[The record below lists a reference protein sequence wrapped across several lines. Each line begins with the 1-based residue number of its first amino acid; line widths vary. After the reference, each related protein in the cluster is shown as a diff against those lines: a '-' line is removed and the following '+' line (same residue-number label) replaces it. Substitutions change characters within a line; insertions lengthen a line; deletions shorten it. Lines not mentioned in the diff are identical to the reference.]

1 MRSDSNMTINEI
13 SRICTTAYARSLRAC
28 ALSQGRLLETF
39 LETRDMALL
48 LEEDEVAFTDDDAN
62 ALKAAVDDL
71 KKKVEDVKKLNDQAL
86 GGKMSGSVGNIE
98 ALMGEL
104 PDVSK
109 IASLATAGEGEKLK
123 AALEELNEPINKVGE
138 SIAIMT
144 QALQDVAQ
152 NIAAAAKGLTDE
164 QKKSTVGELAD
175 KAKNKELKSED
186 GKDIDFP
193 DPDSIKKGASKAL
206 VTPSWFQKALK
217 SGMDAAKSD
226 SGGFFDKA
234 VSFMKGLF
242 GGGGSDKLID
252 PETFATEFMELTL
265 EELEA
270 GAKAAGDLSKAMQ
283 ETVASNAEATGAAQ
297 ASAAAEAEEG
307 GDDKKDGEL
316 PDSAKKAE
324 KRPDFSIEDL
334 IKLLAIQ
341 NASAA
346 KALEA
351 LPEEEQEAA
360 VSDDLEQIQGG
371 EVSPEEALGDVAE
384 EAEEAA
390 DAPKW
395 SDISKDFLDDLS
407 DEAKPDGEEL
417 ASNLKDDEE
426 FAKKVGASINMSES
440 FVPSSLPMTILLR
453 EDIAFDDIMSAASSV
468 LDDEDAAKA
477 SATKLAQSIVD
488 AGVEVSD
495 IPAEAEEVEAK
506 EVEAA
511 LDELEPGLSSYIDD
525 NQDIIAKAL
534 ADLLK
539 GNEEI
544 AAKVTALLAADE
556 SERSGEAEEI
566 ADLADDAGVEMD
578 DIDAAIEQGIDAATS
593 DLNDEI
599 KGDLGSTRQ
608 ELSDSLTSAGEAEN
622 EELDAKV
629 DELISSTASG
639 LGAEPDAFKG
649 ALEDDDK
656 FAEFYMGL
664 EDKSIDDVK
673 GAVEELKGEIEAA
686 LEESGVAEEGEGSKP
701 GEMSPE
707 EKEEAEAAAAETG
720 EALQQA
726 LDDDD
731 EAKGEQAEEII
742 DDAAAELDI
751 SGDDLKGVIED
762 PGSNLEQL
770 VKDQELEIEKLQ
782 AKIEELDNE
791 INGMMS
797 REIKDEPG
805 NLSDDEKDEL
815 AQELEDITPD
825 FEDLEGEDKD
835 EALEVIEEPAKE
847 LGVSPEELGDAL
859 KDIDALDDLVTDKE
873 LTFSDVKDQLVAAD
887 DALEGGGEGEEDDPA
902 AVEKLAQ
909 AAADAAADPEDSEEA
924 VEDAINKAI
933 DDWEAQLSDRQQKR
947 INAQGRL
954 DQLKQA
960 VADATPPQVDPPAD
974 PEEVA
979 KAGQDW
985 ASQNKIDDPKSPLGN
1000 PKNFSPK
1007 QMQKLIDL
1015 FPQIVQDV
1023 QGEEGEEGD
1032 EKGEKNTY
1040 KRNDFE
1046 KKLEDALKTASPELA
1061 DADGGIMAA
1070 ALADWIMNND
1080 VTEVVLESKDFSK
1093 ILLEKYDYKAIAD
1106 FMKGEIGDLA
1116 KELGYEGKEDAVLAD
1131 FLRAVAPVLGE
1142 EGIEVDGIPDDSTED
1157 EGGDEGKPQSEDEMK
1172 ETDSEAESASAAAEK
1187 EAESKGLSPSA
1198 GAQEIVA
1205 KWAESGKTLA
1215 KNVSKKQRE
1224 KLKGT
1229 LAPILDTAADKLK
1242 GEVEKAVDDWRGA
1255 QKVLQKPN
1263 VSDKQIDTL
1272 KQSLSDFISTVVR
1285 SESRDPMQAKRSLVT
1300 KIHKFMITEAGYTR
1314 SELQRMDQHDVL
1326 HSFVHSYC
1334 NIQMHS
1340 LGRRGMMT
1348 EVLENRTSLT
1358 PSDTVKEKAS
1368 DRWARLAGL

>member
-1 MRSDSNMTINEI
+1 MRSDSNMTISEI
-13 SRICTTAYARSLRAC
+13 SRIWTTAYARSLRAC
-28 ALSQGRLLETF
+28 AFSQGRLLETF

-48 LEEDEVAFTDDDAN
+48 LEEEEVAFTDDDAN

-71 KKKVEDVKKLNDQAL
+71 KKKVDDVKKLNDSAL

-98 ALMGEL
+98 ALMGDI
-104 PDVSK
+104 PDVSQ

-138 SIAIMT
+138 SIAIIT
-144 QALQDVAQ
+144 QAFQDVAQ

-175 KAKNKELKSED
+175 KAKNKELKTED

-193 DPDSIKKGASKAL
+193 DADSIKKGASKAL
-206 VTPSWFQKALK
+206 VTPGWFQKALK

-226 SGGFFDKA
+226 AGGFFDKA

-252 PETFATEFMELTL
+252 PETFATEFMEQTL

-270 GAKAAGDLSKAMQ
+270 GAKAAADLSSAMQ

-297 ASAAAEAEEG
+297 ASAAAEAEG
-307 GDDKKDGEL
+307 GEEKDGEL

-360 VSDDLEQIQGG
+360 VADDLEQIQGG
-371 EVSPEEALGDVAE
+371 EVSPEDALGDVAD
-384 EAEEAA
+384 EAEAAA

-417 ASNLKDDEE
+417 ANTLKDDEE
-426 FAKKVGASINMSES
+426 FAKKVGANINMSEA
-440 FVPSSLPMTILLR
+440 FVPSSLPMSLLLR
-453 EDIAFDDIMSAASSV
+453 EDIAFDDIMAAASGV
-468 LDDEDAAKA
+468 LDDEDKAKA
-477 SATKLAQSIVD
+477 SATKLAQSIAD
-488 AGVEVSD
+488 AGVEVTGIPSD
-495 IPAEAEEVEAK
+495 DEDVEAK

-511 LDELEPGLSSYIDD
+511 LDELEPGLASYIDD

-556 SERSGEAEEI
+556 AERSGEAEDV
-566 ADLADDAGVEMD
+566 ADVAGDAGVSMD
-578 DIDAAIEQGIDAATS
+578 DIDAAIEQGIETATS

-599 KGDLGSTRQ
+599 KSDLGSTREEVAEALQ
-608 ELSDSLTSAGEAEN
+608 SAEEAEN

-629 DELISSTASG
+629 EELIGKAASD
-639 LGAEPDAFKG
+639 LGTEPDALKTAF
-649 ALEDDDK
+649 EDDDK
-656 FAEFYMGL
+656 FSEFYMSL
-664 EDKSIDDVK
+664 EEKSIDDVK
-673 GAVEELKGEIEAA
+673 GAVEEIKTEIEAA
-686 LEESGVAEEGEGSKP
+686 LEEAGVAEEGEGSKP

-707 EKEEAEAAAAETG
+707 EKEDAIAAAKETGETLKQAKEDDDESKGEAAEEAIEAAAG
-720 EALQQA
+720 EV
-726 LDDDD
+726 
-731 EAKGEQAEEII
+731 
-742 DDAAAELDI
+742 DI
-751 SGDDLKGVIED
+751 SGEDLTSIIED
-762 PGSNLEQL
+762 PDANLEDI

-782 AKIEELDNE
+782 AKIEDLDNE
-791 INGMMS
+791 IADLMS
-797 REIKDEPG
+797 REIEDDPG

-815 AQELEDITPD
+815 AQELEEITPD

-859 KDIDALDDLVTDKE
+859 KDIEALDDLVTDKE

-887 DALEGGGEGEEDDPA
+887 EALEGGGEGEEDDPGE
-902 AVEKLAQ
+902 VEKLAQ
-909 AAADAAADPEDSEEA
+909 AAADVAGHPEDSEEA
-924 VEDAINKAI
+924 VEDAITKAI

-954 DQLKQA
+954 DSLKQA

-974 PEEVA
+974 PEEVG

-985 ASQNKIDDPKSPLGN
+985 ATQNKIDDPKSPLGN

-1040 KRNDFE
+1040 KRNEFE
-1046 KKLEDALKTASPELA
+1046 KKLEDALKSASPELA

-1080 VTEVVLESKDFSK
+1080 VTEVVLESRDFSK

-1157 EGGDEGKPQSEDEMK
+1157 DGGDDGKPQSEDEMA
-1172 ETDSEAESASAAAEK
+1172 ETDSEAESATAAAEK
-1187 EAESKGLSPSA
+1187 EAESKGLSPA
-1198 GAQEIVA
+1198 EGAQEIVA
-1205 KWAESGKTLA
+1205 KWAESGKTLS
-1215 KNVSKKQRE
+1215 KNVSQKQRE

-1285 SESRDPMQAKRSLVT
+1285 SEARDPSQAKRSLIT
-1300 KIHKFMITEAGYTR
+1300 KIHKFLITEAGYTR
-1314 SELQRMDQHDVL
+1314 SEVKEMDQHDVL

-1340 LGRRGMMT
+1340 LDRRGMMT
-1348 EVLENRTSLT
+1348 EVLGVPRKLTSSTL
-1358 PSDTVKEKAS
+1358 SHEKPS

>member
-1 MRSDSNMTINEI
+1 MRSNSTMTLDEI
-13 SRICTTAYARSLRAC
+13 TRVCTVSYAKSLRAC
-28 ALSQGRLLETF
+28 AVSQGRLLETF
-39 LETRDMALL
+39 LETKDLALL

-62 ALKAAVDDL
+62 ALKAAIDDL
-71 KKKVEDVKKLNDQAL
+71 KQKVSDVKKLNDSAL
-86 GGKMSGSVGNIE
+86 GGKMSGSVSNIE
-98 ALMGEL
+98 SLMGEV
-104 PDVSK
+104 PDVSQ

-138 SIAIMT
+138 SIAIIT
-144 QALQDVAQ
+144 QAFQDVAQ
-152 NIAAAAKGLTDE
+152 NIAAAAKGITDE
-164 QKKSTVGELAD
+164 QKKMTVGELAE
-175 KAKNKELKSED
+175 KAKNKELKTED

-193 DPDSIKKGASKAL
+193 DPDAIKKGASKAL
-206 VTPSWFQKALK
+206 VTPSWFQKAIK

-252 PETFATEFMELTL
+252 PDTFATEFMELTL

-270 GAKAAGDLSKAMQ
+270 GAKASSDIAGAMQ

-297 ASAAAEAEEG
+297 ASAAAEAEG
-307 GDDKKDGEL
+307 GDDAKDGEL

-360 VSDDLEQIQGG
+360 VADDLEQIQGG
-371 EVSPEEALGDVAE
+371 EVSPEDALGDVAD
-384 EAEEAA
+384 EAEAAA

-407 DEAKPDGEEL
+407 DEAKPDGEAI
-417 ASNLKDDEE
+417 ASSLKDDEE
-426 FAKKVGASINMSES
+426 FAKKAGASINMSES

-453 EDIAFDDIMSAASSV
+453 EDIAFDDIMTAASSV

-477 SATKLAQSIVD
+477 SATKLAQTIVD

-495 IPAEAEEVEAK
+495 VPAEDEDVEAK

-511 LDELEPGLSSYIDD
+511 LDELEPGLASYIDD

-556 SERSGEAEEI
+556 GERSGEAEEV

-578 DIDAAIEQGIDAATS
+578 DLDAAIEQGIETATS
-593 DLNDEI
+593 ELNDEI
-599 KGDLGSTRQ
+599 KNDLGSVRE
-608 ELSDSLTSAGEAEN
+608 ELAEALTSAEEAEN
-622 EELDAKV
+622 EELDAQIE
-629 DELISSTASG
+629 ELLGKAASD
-639 LGAEPDAFKG
+639 LGAEPGDFKD

-656 FAEFYMGL
+656 FAEFFMTL

-673 GAVEELKGEIEAA
+673 GAVEELKTEVESA
-686 LEESGVAEEGEGSKP
+686 LEEAGVAEEGEGSKP

-720 EALQQA
+720 DALQQA

-731 EAKGEQAEEII
+731 EAKGEEAEELI
-742 DDAAAELDI
+742 DAAAQELDI
-751 SGDDLKGVIED
+751 SGDDLKGAIED

-782 AKIEELDNE
+782 NKIEELDNE
-791 INGMMS
+791 INDMMG

-805 NLSDDEKDEL
+805 NLSDDEKEEL
-815 AQELEDITPD
+815 AQDLEDITQD
-825 FEDLEGEDKD
+825 FEDLEGEDSE
-835 EALEVIEEPAKE
+835 EALGVIEDPAKD
-847 LGVSPEELGDAL
+847 LGVSPEEFGDAL
-859 KDIDALDDLVTDKE
+859 KDIEALDDLVTDKE
-873 LTFSDVKDQLVAAD
+873 LKFSDVKDQLAAAD
-887 DALEGGGEGEEDDPA
+887 EELEGGGEGEEDDPG

-933 DDWEAQLSDRQQKR
+933 EDWEAQLSDRQQKR

-974 PEEVA
+974 PDEVA

-985 ASQNKIDDPKSPLGN
+985 ATQNKIDDPKSPLGN

-1032 EKGEKNTY
+1032 DKGEKNTY
-1040 KRNDFE
+1040 ARNDFE
-1046 KKLEDALKTASPELA
+1046 KKLEDALKSASPELA

-1157 EGGDEGKPQSEDEMK
+1157 DGGDEGKPQSEDEMA
-1172 ETDSEAESASAAAEK
+1172 ETDSEAESATAAAEK
-1187 EAESKGLSPSA
+1187 EAESKGLSPA
-1198 GAQEIVA
+1198 EGAQEIVA
-1205 KWAESGKTLA
+1205 KWAESGKTLT
-1215 KNVSKKQRE
+1215 KNVSQKQRE

-1285 SESRDPMQAKRSLVT
+1285 SEARDPSQAKRSLVT
-1300 KIHKFMITEAGYTR
+1300 KIHKFLITEAGYTR
-1314 SELQRMDQHDVL
+1314 SEIKVMDQYELL

-1340 LGRRGMMT
+1340 LDRRGMMT
-1348 EVLENRTSLT
+1348 EVLDTPTKMTS
-1358 PSDTVKEKAS
+1358 SSFSEKPS

>member
-1 MRSDSNMTINEI
+1 MRSDSTMTLEEI
-13 SRICTTAYARSLRAC
+13 TRICTVSYAKSLRAC
-28 ALSQGRLLETF
+28 AVSQGRLLETF
-39 LETRDMALL
+39 LETKDLALL

-71 KKKVEDVKKLNDQAL
+71 KQKVGDVKKLNDSAL
-86 GGKMSGSVGNIE
+86 GGKMSGSVGQIE

-104 PDVSK
+104 PDVSS

-175 KAKNKELKSED
+175 KAKNKDLKSED

-193 DPDSIKKGASKAL
+193 DPDAIKKGASKAL
-206 VTPSWFQKALK
+206 ETPGWFQKSLK

-242 GGGGSDKLID
+242 GGGGGSDKLID

-270 GAKAAGDLSKAMQ
+270 GAKAAGDLAGAMK

-297 ASAAAEAEEG
+297 ASAAAEAEG

-346 KALEA
+346 KSLEA

-360 VSDDLEQIQGG
+360 VADDLEQIQGG
-371 EVSPEEALGDVAE
+371 EVSPEDALEDVAD
-384 EAEEAA
+384 EAEAAA

-395 SDISKDFLDDLS
+395 SEISKEFLDDLS
-407 DEAKPDGEEL
+407 DEAKPDGEEI
-417 ASNLKDDEE
+417 AGNLKDDED
-426 FAKKVGASINMSES
+426 FAKKAGAAINMSER
-440 FVPSSLPMTILLR
+440 FVPSTLPMSILLR
-453 EDIAFDDIMSAASSV
+453 EDIAFDDIMTAASSV

-477 SATKLAQSIVD
+477 SATKLAQTIVD

-495 IPAEAEEVEAK
+495 IPAESEEVEAK

-511 LDELEPGLSSYIDD
+511 LDELEPGLASYIDD

-544 AAKVTALLAADE
+544 AAKVAELLAADE
-556 SERSGEAEEI
+556 GERSGESEEV
-566 ADLADDAGVEMD
+566 ADLAADAGVEMD
-578 DIDAAIEQGIDAATS
+578 DLDAAIEQGIETATS
-593 DLNDEI
+593 ELNDEI
-599 KGDLGSTRQ
+599 KNDLGSVR
-608 ELSDSLTSAGEAEN
+608 EEVSEALTSAEEAEN
-622 EELDAKV
+622 EELDAKIE
-629 DELISSTASG
+629 ELLGKAASD
-639 LGAEPDAFKG
+639 LGSEAAALKD

-656 FAEFYMGL
+656 FAEFYMSL
-664 EDKSIDDVK
+664 EEKSIDDVK
-673 GAVEELKGEIEAA
+673 AAVEELQEEVEAA
-686 LEESGVAEEGEGSKP
+686 LEEAGVSEEGEGSKP

-707 EKEEAEAAAAETG
+707 EKEAAIAAAQETG
-720 EALQQA
+720 ETLTSAR
-726 LDDDD
+726 DD
-731 EAKGEQAEEII
+731 EDESKGEAAEEAIE
-742 DDAAAELDI
+742 DAAAEIDL
-751 SGDDLKGVIED
+751 SGDDLISIIDD
-762 PGSNLEQL
+762 PEANLEDI
-770 VKDQELEIEKLQ
+770 VKDQEVEIEKLQ
-782 AKIEELDNE
+782 GKIEDLDNE
-791 INGMMS
+791 IADLMS
-797 REIKDEPG
+797 REIEDDPG
-805 NLSDDEKDEL
+805 NLSDDEKEEL

-825 FEDLEGEDKD
+825 FEDLEGEDSE
-835 EALEVIEEPAKE
+835 EALGVIEEPAKE
-847 LGVSPEELGDAL
+847 LGVSPEEFGDAL
-859 KDIDALDDLVTDKE
+859 KDIDALDALVTDKE
-873 LTFSDVKDQLVAAD
+873 LKFSDVKDQLVAAD
-887 DALEGGGEGEEDDPA
+887 EELEGGGDGEEDDPA

-924 VEDAINKAI
+924 VEDAITAAI

-974 PEEVA
+974 PEEVG

-985 ASQNKIDDPKSPLGN
+985 ATQNKIDDPKSPLGN

-1023 QGEEGEEGD
+1023 QGEEGEEGE

-1061 DADGGIMAA
+1061 DADGGIMAT

-1157 EGGDEGKPQSEDEMK
+1157 DGGDEGKPQSEDEMA

-1285 SESRDPMQAKRSLVT
+1285 SEAHDPSQAKRSLVT
-1300 KIHKFMITEAGYTR
+1300 KIHRFLITEAGYTR
-1314 SELQRMDQHDVL
+1314 SEIKMMDQQEVL

-1334 NIQMHS
+1334 NIQTHS
-1340 LGRRGMMT
+1340 IDRRGMMT
-1348 EVLENRTSLT
+1348 EVLGT
-1358 PSDTVKEKAS
+1358 PTKMSSNLSGEKPS

>member
-1 MRSDSNMTINEI
+1 MRSDSTMTLDEI
-13 SRICTTAYARSLRAC
+13 TRVCTVSYAKSLRAC
-28 ALSQGRLLETF
+28 AVSQGRLLETF
-39 LETRDMALL
+39 LETRDLALL

-71 KKKVEDVKKLNDQAL
+71 QKKVADVKKLNDSAL
-86 GGKMSGSVGNIE
+86 GGKMSGSVGQIE
-98 ALMGEL
+98 SLMGEV
-104 PDVSK
+104 PDVSQ

-138 SIAIMT
+138 AIAIMT

-175 KAKNKELKSED
+175 KAKNKDLKSED

-193 DPDSIKKGASKAL
+193 DPDAIKKGASKAL
-206 VTPSWFQKALK
+206 ETPSWFQKAIK

-270 GAKAAGDLSKAMQ
+270 GAKASADIAGSMQ
-283 ETVASNAEATGAAQ
+283 ETIASNAEATGAAQ
-297 ASAAAEAEEG
+297 ASAAAEAEG
-307 GDDKKDGEL
+307 GDDKADGEL

-351 LPEEEQEAA
+351 LPEDEQEAA
-360 VSDDLEQIQGG
+360 VADDLEQIQGG
-371 EVSPEEALGDVAE
+371 EVSPEDALDDVAD
-384 EAEEAA
+384 EAEAAA

-395 SDISKDFLDDLS
+395 SEISKEFLDDLS
-407 DEAKPDGEEL
+407 DEAKPDGEEITG
-417 ASNLKDDEE
+417 NLKDDEE
-426 FAKKVGASINMSES
+426 FAKKVGAAINMSES

-453 EDIAFDDIMSAASSV
+453 EDIAFDDIMTAASSV

-477 SATKLAQSIVD
+477 SATKLAQTIVD

-511 LDELEPGLSSYIDD
+511 LDELEPGLASYIDD

-544 AAKVTALLAADE
+544 AAKVAELLAADE
-556 SERSGEAEEI
+556 SERSGESEEV
-566 ADLADDAGVEMD
+566 ADLAADAGVEMD
-578 DIDAAIEQGIDAATS
+578 DLDAAIEQGIETATS
-593 DLNDEI
+593 ELNDEI
-599 KGDLGSTRQ
+599 KNDLGSVRE
-608 ELSDSLTSAGEAEN
+608 ELVDALTSAEEAEN
-622 EELDAKV
+622 EELDAKIE
-629 DELISSTASG
+629 ELIGKAASD
-639 LGAEPDAFKG
+639 LGAEAAAFKD

-656 FAEFYMGL
+656 FAEFYMSL
-664 EDKSIDDVK
+664 EEKSIDDVK
-673 GAVEELKGEIEAA
+673 AAVEEMQEEVEAA
-686 LEESGVAEEGEGSKP
+686 LEEAGVSEEGEGSKP

-707 EKEEAEAAAAETG
+707 EKEAAIAAAQETGETLTSARDDEDESKGEAAEEAIEAAAAE
-720 EALQQA
+720 
-726 LDDDD
+726 
-731 EAKGEQAEEII
+731 I
-742 DDAAAELDI
+742 DL
-751 SGDDLKGVIED
+751 SGDDLISIIDD
-762 PGSNLEQL
+762 PEANLEDI
-770 VKDQELEIEKLQ
+770 VKDQEVEIEKLQ
-782 AKIEELDNE
+782 GKIEDLDNE
-791 INGMMS
+791 IADLMS
-797 REIKDEPG
+797 REIEDDPG
-805 NLSDDEKDEL
+805 NLSDDEKEEL

-825 FEDLEGEDKD
+825 FEDLEGEDSE
-835 EALEVIEEPAKE
+835 EALGVIEEPAKE
-847 LGVSPEELGDAL
+847 LGVTPEEFGDAL
-859 KDIDALDDLVTDKE
+859 KDIEALDALVTDKE
-873 LTFSDVKDQLVAAD
+873 LKFSDVKDQLVAAD
-887 DALEGGGEGEEDDPA
+887 EELEGGGEGEEDDPA

-933 DDWEAQLSDRQQKR
+933 EDWESQLSDRQQKR

-974 PEEVA
+974 PEEVG

-985 ASQNKIDDPKSPLGN
+985 ATQNKIDDPKSPLGN

-1032 EKGEKNTY
+1032 DKGEKNTY

-1142 EGIEVDGIPDDSTED
+1142 EGIEVDGIPDDSTEGD
-1157 EGGDEGKPQSEDEMK
+1157 GGDEGKPQSEDEMA

-1187 EAESKGLSPSA
+1187 EAESKGLSPAA

-1285 SESRDPMQAKRSLVT
+1285 SEAHDPTQAKRSLVT
-1300 KIHKFMITEAGYTR
+1300 KIHKFLITEAGYTR
-1314 SELQRMDQHDVL
+1314 SEIKMMDQQEVL

-1340 LGRRGMMT
+1340 IDRRGMMT
-1348 EVLENRTSLT
+1348 EVLGTPTKMSPTSSREK
-1358 PSDTVKEKAS
+1358 PSA
-1368 DRWARLAGL
+1368 RWARLAGL

>member
-1 MRSDSNMTINEI
+1 MRSDSNMTISEI

-28 ALSQGRLLETF
+28 AFSQGRLLETF

-48 LEEDEVAFTDDDAN
+48 LEEEEVAFTDDDAN

-71 KKKVEDVKKLNDQAL
+71 KKKVDDVKKLNDSAL
-86 GGKMSGSVGNIE
+86 GGKMSGSVSNIE
-98 ALMGEL
+98 ALMGDI

-138 SIAIMT
+138 SIAIIT
-144 QALQDVAQ
+144 QAFQDVAQ

-175 KAKNKELKSED
+175 KAKNKELKTED

-206 VTPSWFQKALK
+206 VTPGWFQKALK

-270 GAKAAGDLSKAMQ
+270 GAKAAADLSNAMQ

-297 ASAAAEAEEG
+297 ASAAAEAEG
-307 GDDKKDGEL
+307 GEEKDGEL

-360 VSDDLEQIQGG
+360 VADDLEQIQGG
-371 EVSPEEALGDVAE
+371 EVSPEDALGDVAD
-384 EAEEAA
+384 EAEAAA

-417 ASNLKDDEE
+417 TNTLKDDEE
-426 FAKKVGASINMSES
+426 FAKKVGANINMSES
-440 FVPSSLPMTILLR
+440 FLPSTLPMSILLR
-453 EDIAFDDIMSAASSV
+453 EDVAFDDIMAAASGV
-468 LDDEDAAKA
+468 LDDEDKAKA
-477 SATKLAQSIVD
+477 SATKLAQSIAD
-488 AGVEVSD
+488 AGVEVTG
-495 IPAEAEEVEAK
+495 IPSEDEDVEAK

-511 LDELEPGLSSYIDD
+511 LDELEPGLASYIDD

-556 SERSGEAEEI
+556 SERSGEAEDI
-566 ADLADDAGVEMD
+566 ADVAGDAGVSMD
-578 DIDAAIEQGIDAATS
+578 DIDAAIEQGIETATS

-599 KGDLGSTRQ
+599 KSDLGSTREEVAAALQ
-608 ELSDSLTSAGEAEN
+608 SAEEAEN

-629 DELISSTASG
+629 EELVSKAASD
-639 LGAEPDAFKG
+639 LGAEADALKASF
-649 ALEDDDK
+649 EDDDK
-656 FAEFYMGL
+656 FSEFYMSL

-673 GAVEELKGEIEAA
+673 GAVEDIKTEIEAA
-686 LEESGVAEEGEGSKP
+686 LEEAGVAEEGEGSKP

-720 EALQQA
+720 DALQQA

-751 SGDDLKGVIED
+751 SGDDLKGAIED
-762 PGSNLEQL
+762 PGANLEQL

-791 INGMMS
+791 INDMMS

-873 LTFSDVKDQLVAAD
+873 LTFSDVKDQLVATD

-902 AVEKLAQ
+902 EVEKLAQ

-974 PEEVA
+974 PEEVG

-985 ASQNKIDDPKSPLGN
+985 ATQNKIDDPKSPLGN

-1300 KIHKFMITEAGYTR
+1300 KIYKFMITEAGYTR

-1340 LGRRGMMT
+1340 LDRRGMMT
-1348 EVLENRTSLT
+1348 EVLENRTRLT
-1358 PSDTVKEKAS
+1358 PSDTVKENPS

>member
-1 MRSDSNMTINEI
+1 MRSDDKMTLSEI
-13 SRICTTAYARSLRAC
+13 TRICTVSYAKTLRQC
-28 ALSQGRLLETF
+28 AISQNRLVETF
-39 LETRDMALL
+39 LETRDLALL
-48 LEEDEVAFTDDDAN
+48 LEEEEVAFTDDDAN
-62 ALKAAVDDL
+62 ALKAAVEDL
-71 KKKVEDVKKLNDQAL
+71 KQKVGDVKKLNDSAL
-86 GGKMSGSVGNIE
+86 GGKMKGSVSAIE
-98 ALMGEL
+98 GLMGDI

-138 SIAIMT
+138 AIAIMT
-144 QALQDVAQ
+144 QALQDVGQ
-152 NIAAAAKGLTDE
+152 NIAAAAKGITDE
-164 QKKSTVGELAD
+164 QKKMTVGELSE

-242 GGGGSDKLID
+242 GGGGGGDKLID
-252 PETFATEFMELTL
+252 AETFATEFMELTL

-270 GAKAAGDLSKAMQ
+270 GAKAANDLTSSMQ

-297 ASAAAEAEEG
+297 ASAAAEAEG
-307 GDDKKDGEL
+307 GDDAKDGEL

-324 KRPDFSIEDL
+324 KRPDFNMGDL
-334 IKLLAIQ
+334 LKLLAIQ

-351 LPEEEQEAA
+351 LPDEEQEAVVA
-360 VSDDLEQIQGG
+360 DDLEQIQGG
-371 EVSPEEALGDVAE
+371 EVSPEDALGDVAE

-395 SDISKDFLDDLS
+395 SEISKDFLDDLS

-417 ASNLKDDEE
+417 ATTLKDDED
-426 FAKKVGASINMSES
+426 FAKKVGAAINMSEG
-440 FVPSSLPMTILLR
+440 FVPSSLPMSLLLR
-453 EDIAFDDIMSAASSV
+453 EDISFDDIMTAASSV
-468 LDDEDAAKA
+468 VDDEDKAKA

-488 AGVEVSD
+488 AGVEVKD
-495 IPAEAEEVEAK
+495 IPADDEDVEAK
-506 EVEAA
+506 AIEDA
-511 LDELEPGLSSYIDD
+511 LDELEPGLATYIDD

-539 GNEEI
+539 GNEAI

-556 SERSGEAEEI
+556 GERSSEAEEI
-566 ADLADDAGVEMD
+566 ADVAGDEGISQD
-578 DIDAAIEQGIDAATS
+578 DIDAAIEKGIEDATS

-599 KGDLGSTRQ
+599 GNDLGDVRE
-608 ELSDSLTSAGEAEN
+608 ELQTALTSVEEAEN
-622 EELDAKV
+622 EELTKAV
-629 DELISSTASG
+629 DDMVSKTASD
-639 LGAEPDAFKG
+639 LGSDAESLKS
-649 ALEDDDK
+649 ALEDDEK
-656 FAEFYMGL
+656 FAEFYMSL
-664 EDKSIDDVK
+664 EDKPIDEVK
-673 GAVEELKGEIEAA
+673 AAAEDLKTEVEAA
-686 LEESGVAEEGEGSKP
+686 LEDAGVSEEGEGSKP

-707 EKEEAEAAAAETG
+707 EKEAATAAAKETG
-720 EALQQA
+720 ETLKQA
-726 LDDDD
+726 QDD
-731 EAKGEQAEEII
+731 EDESKGEAAEDAIGGAAEE
-742 DDAAAELDI
+742 LGM
-751 SGDDLKGVIED
+751 SGDDLKGIIED
-762 PGSNLEQL
+762 PESNLEDI
-770 VKDQELEIEKLQ
+770 VKDQELEIQKLQ
-782 AKIEELDNE
+782 DKIEELDNE
-791 INGMMS
+791 IADLMS
-797 REIKDEPG
+797 REIEDDPG
-805 NLSDDEKDEL
+805 NLSDDEKEEL
-815 AQELEDITPD
+815 EKELEDITPD

-847 LGVSPEELGDAL
+847 LGVSPEEFGDAI
-859 KDIDALDDLVTDKE
+859 KDIEALDALVTDKE
-873 LTFSDVKDQLVAAD
+873 LKFSDVKDQLVAAD
-887 DALEGGGEGEEDDPA
+887 EELEGGGEGEEDDPGE
-902 AVEKLAQ
+902 VEKLAQ

-924 VEDAINKAI
+924 VEDAITKAI

-974 PEEVA
+974 PDEVA

-1023 QGEEGEEGD
+1023 QGEEGEEGE

-1046 KKLEDALKTASPELA
+1046 KKLSDAFASAAPELA
-1061 DADGGIMAA
+1061 DADGGIMAT

-1080 VTEVVLESKDFSK
+1080 VTEVVLESRDFSK
-1093 ILLEKYDYKAIAD
+1093 ILLEKYDFKAISD
-1106 FMKGEIGDLA
+1106 FMKGEMGDLA

-1142 EGIEVDGIPDDSTED
+1142 EGIDIDGIPDDSTEAD
-1157 EGGDEGKPQSEDEMK
+1157 EGEGKPQSEEEMK
-1172 ETDSEAESASAAAEK
+1172 ETDSETESATAAAEK
-1187 EAESKGLSPSA
+1187 EAESKGLSPSE

-1224 KLKGT
+1224 KLKGA
-1229 LAPILDTAADKLK
+1229 LGPILDTAADKLK

-1263 VSDKQIDTL
+1263 VSDKQIATL
-1272 KQSLSDFISTVVR
+1272 KQSLGDFISTVVR
-1285 SESRDPMQAKRSLVT
+1285 SESRSLQDSKRAIMS
-1300 KIHKFMITEAGYTR
+1300 KIGKFLLSEAGYTR
-1314 SELQRMDQHDVL
+1314 SEIRKMDQYEVL
-1326 HSFVHSYC
+1326 QSFVHSYC

-1340 LGRRGMMT
+1340 WNRRGMLT
-1348 EVLENRTSLT
+1348 EVLGTRTKISSST
-1358 PSDTVKEKAS
+1358 KQETAS
-1368 DRWARLAGL
+1368 ERWMKMAGL

>member
-1 MRSDSNMTINEI
+1 MRSDDKMTLSEI
-13 SRICTTAYARSLRAC
+13 TRICTVSYAKTLRQC
-28 ALSQGRLLETF
+28 AISQNRLVETF
-39 LETRDMALL
+39 LETQDLALL
-48 LEEDEVAFTDDDAN
+48 LEEEEVAFTDDDAN

-71 KKKVEDVKKLNDQAL
+71 RKKVDDVKKLNDSAL
-86 GGKMSGSVGNIE
+86 GGKMKGSVAAIE
-98 ALMGEL
+98 GLAGEI

-138 SIAIMT
+138 AIAIMT
-144 QALQDVAQ
+144 QALQDVSQ
-152 NIAAAAKGLTDE
+152 NIAAAAKGITDE
-164 QKKSTVGELAD
+164 QKKMTVGELAE
-175 KAKNKELKSED
+175 KAKNKELKTED
-186 GKDIDFP
+186 GKEIDFP
-193 DPDSIKKGASKAL
+193 DPDSIKKGSSKAL
-206 VTPSWFQKALK
+206 VTPGWFQKALK

-226 SGGFFDKA
+226 SGGFFEKA

-242 GGGGSDKLID
+242 GGGGGSDKLID

-270 GAKAAGDLSKAMQ
+270 GSKAAADLTSSMQ
-283 ETVASNAEATGAAQ
+283 ETVAKNAEATGAAQ
-297 ASAAAEAEEG
+297 ASAAAEAEG
-307 GDDKKDGEL
+307 GDGAKEGEL

-346 KALEA
+346 KALEG

-360 VSDDLEQIQGG
+360 VADDLEQIQGG
-371 EVSPEEALGDVAE
+371 EVSPEDALGDVAD
-384 EAEEAA
+384 EAEAAA

-395 SDISKDFLDDLS
+395 SDISKDFLDDLA

-417 ASNLKDDEE
+417 TTKLKDDEE
-426 FAKKVGASINMSES
+426 FAKKVGANINMSER
-440 FVPSSLPMTILLR
+440 FVPSTLPMSLLLR
-453 EDIAFDDIMSAASSV
+453 EDIAFDDIMTAASSV
-468 LDDEDAAKA
+468 VDDEEKAKA

-488 AGVEVSD
+488 AGVKVND
-495 IPAEAEEVEAK
+495 MPADDEEVEAK
-506 EVEAA
+506 EIEAA
-511 LDELEPGLSSYIDD
+511 LDELEPGLATYIDD

-556 SERSGEAEEI
+556 GERSAEAEEI
-566 ADLADDAGVEMD
+566 ADAAGDEGITQD
-578 DIDAAIEQGIDAATS
+578 DIDAAIEKGIEDATS

-599 KGDLGSTRQ
+599 TKDLGDVREELQAALTSVEEADNEELQKAVDDLVSKTASDLGS
-608 ELSDSLTSAGEAEN
+608 
-622 EELDAKV
+622 DA
-629 DELISSTASG
+629 
-639 LGAEPDAFKG
+639 DALKT
-649 ALEDDDK
+649 ALEDDEK
-656 FAEFYMGL
+656 FSEFYMSL
-664 EDKSIDDVK
+664 EEKPVDEVKSAAED
-673 GAVEELKGEIEAA
+673 LKTEVEAA
-686 LEESGVAEEGEGSKP
+686 LEEAGVSEEGEGSKP

-707 EKEEAEAAAAETG
+707 EKEAAIAAAKETG
-720 EALQQA
+720 ETLKQA
-726 LDDDD
+726 QDD
-731 EAKGEQAEEII
+731 EDESKGEAAEEAIE
-742 DDAAAELDI
+742 DAAGELGV
-751 SGDDLKGVIED
+751 SGEELKGAIED
-762 PGSNLEQL
+762 PDGNLESL
-770 VKDQELEIEKLQ
+770 VKDQELEIQKLQ
-782 AKIEELDNE
+782 DQIEDLDNQ
-791 INGMMS
+791 IADLMS
-797 REIKDEPG
+797 REIEDDPG

-815 AQELEDITPD
+815 AKELEDITPD

-835 EALEVIEEPAKE
+835 EALGVIEDPAKE
-847 LGVSPEELGDAL
+847 LGVSPEEFGDAL
-859 KDIDALDDLVTDKE
+859 KDIEALDALVTDKE
-873 LTFSDVKDQLVAAD
+873 LKFSDVKDQLVATD
-887 DALEGGGEGEEDDPA
+887 EELEGGGEGEEDDPA

-909 AAADAAADPEDSEEA
+909 AAADSAADPEDSEEA

-1023 QGEEGEEGD
+1023 QGEEGEEG

-1046 KKLEDALKTASPELA
+1046 KKLSDAFASAAPELA
-1061 DADGGIMAA
+1061 DADGGIMAT

-1080 VTEVVLESKDFSK
+1080 VTEVVLESRDFSK
-1093 ILLEKYDYKAIAD
+1093 ILLEKYDFKAISD
-1106 FMKGEIGDLA
+1106 FMKGEMGDLA

-1142 EGIEVDGIPDDSTED
+1142 EGIEIDGVPDDSTEAD
-1157 EGGDEGKPQSEDEMK
+1157 EGEGKPQSEEETK
-1172 ETDSEAESASAAAEK
+1172 ETDAETESATAAAEK

-1224 KLKGT
+1224 KLKGA
-1229 LAPILDTAADKLK
+1229 LGPILDTAADKLK

-1263 VSDKQIDTL
+1263 VSDKQIATL

-1285 SESRDPMQAKRSLVT
+1285 SESRSLQDSKRAIMS
-1300 KIHKFMITEAGYTR
+1300 KIGKFLLSEAGYTR
-1314 SELQRMDQHDVL
+1314 SEIRKMDQYEVL
-1326 HSFVHSYC
+1326 QSFVHSYC

-1340 LGRRGMMT
+1340 WNRRGMLS
-1348 EVLENRTSLT
+1348 EVLGTRTKISSST
-1358 PSDTVKEKAS
+1358 KQETAS
-1368 DRWARLAGL
+1368 ERWMKMAGL

>member
-1 MRSDSNMTINEI
+1 MRSNSTMTLDEI
-13 SRICTTAYARSLRAC
+13 TRVCTVSYAKSLRAC
-28 ALSQGRLLETF
+28 AVSQGRLLETF
-39 LETRDMALL
+39 LETKDLALL

-62 ALKAAVDDL
+62 ALKAAIDDL
-71 KKKVEDVKKLNDQAL
+71 KQKVSDVKKLNDSAL
-86 GGKMSGSVGNIE
+86 GGKMSGSVSNIE
-98 ALMGEL
+98 SLMGEV
-104 PDVSK
+104 PDVSQ

-138 SIAIMT
+138 SIAIIT
-144 QALQDVAQ
+144 QAFQDVAQ
-152 NIAAAAKGLTDE
+152 NIAAAAKGITDE
-164 QKKSTVGELAD
+164 QKKMTVGELAE
-175 KAKNKELKSED
+175 KAKNKELKTED

-193 DPDSIKKGASKAL
+193 DPDAIKKGASKAL
-206 VTPSWFQKALK
+206 VTPSWFQKAIK

-252 PETFATEFMELTL
+252 PDTFATEFMELTL

-270 GAKAAGDLSKAMQ
+270 GAKASSDIAGAMQ

-297 ASAAAEAEEG
+297 ASAAAEAEG
-307 GDDKKDGEL
+307 GDDAKDGEL

-360 VSDDLEQIQGG
+360 VADDLEQIQGG
-371 EVSPEEALGDVAE
+371 EVSPEDALGDVAD
-384 EAEEAA
+384 EAEAAA

-407 DEAKPDGEEL
+407 DEAKPDGEAI
-417 ASNLKDDEE
+417 ASSLKDDEE
-426 FAKKVGASINMSES
+426 FAKKAGASINMSES

-453 EDIAFDDIMSAASSV
+453 EDIAFDDIMTAASSV

-477 SATKLAQSIVD
+477 SATKLAQTIVD

-495 IPAEAEEVEAK
+495 VPAEDEDVEAK

-511 LDELEPGLSSYIDD
+511 LDELEPGLASYIDD

-556 SERSGEAEEI
+556 GERSGEAEEV

-578 DIDAAIEQGIDAATS
+578 DLDAAIEQGIETATS
-593 DLNDEI
+593 ELNDEI
-599 KGDLGSTRQ
+599 KNDLGSVRE
-608 ELSDSLTSAGEAEN
+608 ELAEALTSAEEAEN
-622 EELDAKV
+622 EELDAQIE
-629 DELISSTASG
+629 ELLGKAASD
-639 LGAEPDAFKG
+639 LGAEPGDFKD

-656 FAEFYMGL
+656 FAEFFMTL

-673 GAVEELKGEIEAA
+673 GAVEELKTEVESA
-686 LEESGVAEEGEGSKP
+686 LEEAGVAEEGEGSKP

-720 EALQQA
+720 DALQQA

-731 EAKGEQAEEII
+731 EAKGEEAEELI
-742 DDAAAELDI
+742 DAAAQELDI
-751 SGDDLKGVIED
+751 SGDDLKGAIED

-782 AKIEELDNE
+782 NKIEELDNE
-791 INGMMS
+791 INDMMG

-805 NLSDDEKDEL
+805 NLSDDEKEEL
-815 AQELEDITPD
+815 AQDLEDITQD
-825 FEDLEGEDKD
+825 FEDLEGEDSE
-835 EALEVIEEPAKE
+835 EALGVIEDPAKD
-847 LGVSPEELGDAL
+847 LGVSPEEFGDAL
-859 KDIDALDDLVTDKE
+859 KDIEALDDLVTDKE
-873 LTFSDVKDQLVAAD
+873 LKFSDVKDQLAAAD
-887 DALEGGGEGEEDDPA
+887 EELEGGGEGEEDDPG

-933 DDWEAQLSDRQQKR
+933 EDWEAQLSDRQQKR

-974 PEEVA
+974 PDEVA

-985 ASQNKIDDPKSPLGN
+985 ATQNKIDDPKSPLGN

-1032 EKGEKNTY
+1032 DKGEKNTY
-1040 KRNDFE
+1040 ARNDFE
-1046 KKLEDALKTASPELA
+1046 KKLEDALKSASPELA

-1157 EGGDEGKPQSEDEMK
+1157 DGGDEGKPQSEDEMA
-1172 ETDSEAESASAAAEK
+1172 ETDSEAESATAAAEK
-1187 EAESKGLSPSA
+1187 EAESKGLSPA
-1198 GAQEIVA
+1198 EGAQEIVA

-1215 KNVSKKQRE
+1215 KNVSQKQRE

-1285 SESRDPMQAKRSLVT
+1285 SEARDPSQAKRSLVT
-1300 KIHKFMITEAGYTR
+1300 KIHKFLITEAGYTR
-1314 SELQRMDQHDVL
+1314 SEIKVMDQYELL

-1340 LGRRGMMT
+1340 LDRRGMMT
-1348 EVLENRTSLT
+1348 EVLDTPTKMTS
-1358 PSDTVKEKAS
+1358 SSFSEKPS

>member
-1 MRSDSNMTINEI
+1 MRSDDTMTLNEI
-13 SRICTTAYARSLRAC
+13 SRVWTVSYAKSLRAC
-28 ALSQGRLLETF
+28 AVSQGRLLETF
-39 LETRDMALL
+39 LETKDLALL

-71 KKKVEDVKKLNDQAL
+71 KQKVSDVKKLNDSAL

-98 ALMGEL
+98 ALMGEV
-104 PDVSK
+104 PDVSQ

-138 SIAIMT
+138 SIAIIT
-144 QALQDVAQ
+144 QAFQDVAQ
-152 NIAAAAKGLTDE
+152 NIAAAAKGITDE
-164 QKKSTVGELAD
+164 QKKMTVGELSE
-175 KAKNKELKSED
+175 KAKNKELKTED

-206 VTPSWFQKALK
+206 VTPSWFQKAIK

-226 SGGFFDKA
+226 AGGFFDKA

-265 EELEA
+265 DELEA
-270 GAKAAGDLSKAMQ
+270 GAKASADIAGAMQ

-297 ASAAAEAEEG
+297 ASAAAEAEDG
-307 GDDKKDGEL
+307 GDDAKDGEL

-324 KRPDFSIEDL
+324 KRPDFSIDD
-334 IKLLAIQ
+334 IVKLLAIQ

-351 LPEEEQEAA
+351 LPDDEKEAVVA
-360 VSDDLEQIQGG
+360 DDLEQIQGG
-371 EVSPEEALGDVAE
+371 EVSPEEALDDVAE

-395 SDISKDFLDDLS
+395 SDISKQFLDALS
-407 DEAKPDGEEL
+407 DDTKPDGEEI

-426 FAKKVGASINMSES
+426 FAKKVGAAINMSEG

-453 EDIAFDDIMSAASSV
+453 EDIAFDDIMTAASSV
-468 LDDEDAAKA
+468 LDDEDAAQA
-477 SATKLAQSIVD
+477 SATKLAKTIVD
-488 AGVEVSD
+488 AGVDVTD

-511 LDELEPGLSSYIDD
+511 LDELEPGLASYIDD

-544 AAKVTALLAADE
+544 AAKVAALLAADE
-556 SERSGEAEEI
+556 GERSGDAEEV

-578 DIDAAIEQGIDAATS
+578 DLDAAIEQGIETATS
-593 DLNDEI
+593 ELNDEI
-599 KGDLGSTRQ
+599 KSDLGTVREEVS
-608 ELSDSLTSAGEAEN
+608 EALTSAEEAEN
-622 EELDAKV
+622 EELDAQV
-629 DELISSTASG
+629 EELVGKAASD
-639 LGAEPDAFKG
+639 LGSEAAALKD

-656 FAEFYMGL
+656 FAEFYMSL
-664 EDKSIDDVK
+664 EEKSIDEVK
-673 GAVEELKGEIEAA
+673 DAIEELKTEVEAA
-686 LEESGVAEEGEGSKP
+686 LEEAGVSEEGEGSKP

-707 EKEEAEAAAAETG
+707 EKESAVSAAKETG
-720 EALQQA
+720 ETLNQA
-726 LDDDD
+726 REDEDESKGEAAEDAIEKAAGEIDLSGDELTSILDDP
-731 EAKGEQAEEII
+731 EA
-742 DDAAAELDI
+742 
-751 SGDDLKGVIED
+751 
-762 PGSNLEQL
+762 NLEDT
-770 VKDQELEIEKLQ
+770 VKDKELEIEKLQ
-782 AKIEELDNE
+782 AQIEELDNE
-791 INGMMS
+791 IADLMS
-797 REIKDEPG
+797 REIEDDPG
-805 NLSDDEKDEL
+805 NLSDDEKEAL
-815 AQELEDITPD
+815 EQELEDITPD
-825 FEDLEGEDKD
+825 FEDLEGEDSE
-835 EALEVIEEPAKE
+835 EALDVIEEPAKE
-847 LGVSPEELGDAL
+847 LGVSPEEFGDAL
-859 KDIDALDDLVTDKE
+859 KDIDALDALVTDKE
-873 LTFSDVKDQLVAAD
+873 LKFSDVKDQLVAAD
-887 DALEGGGEGEEDDPA
+887 EELEGGGEGEEDDPGE
-902 AVEKLAQ
+902 VEKLAQ
-909 AAADAAADPEDSEEA
+909 AAADAAGDPEDSEEA
-924 VEDAINKAI
+924 VEDAITKAI
-933 DDWEAQLSDRQQKR
+933 DDWESQLSDRQQKR

-974 PEEVA
+974 PEEVG

-985 ASQNKIDDPKSPLGN
+985 ATQNKIDDPKSPLGN

-1007 QMQKLIDL
+1007 QMKKLIDL

-1032 EKGEKNTY
+1032 DKGEKNTY
-1040 KRNDFE
+1040 ARNDFE
-1046 KKLEDALKTASPELA
+1046 KKLEDALKSASPELA

-1080 VTEVVLESKDFSK
+1080 VTEVVLESRDFSK

-1116 KELGYEGKEDAVLAD
+1116 KEMGYEGKEDSVLAD

-1157 EGGDEGKPQSEDEMK
+1157 EGGDDGKPQSEDEMK
-1172 ETDSEAESASAAAEK
+1172 ETDSEAESATAAAEK
-1187 EAESKGLSPSA
+1187 EAESKGLSPA
-1198 GAQEIVA
+1198 EGAQEIVA

-1215 KNVSKKQRE
+1215 KNVSQKQRE

-1263 VSDKQIDTL
+1263 VSDKQINTL
-1272 KQSLSDFISTVVR
+1272 KQSLSDFISTVVK
-1285 SESRDPMQAKRSLVT
+1285 SESLDPSQAKRSLVT
-1300 KIHKFMITEAGYTR
+1300 KIHKFLITEAGYTR
-1314 SELQRMDQHDVL
+1314 SEVKMMDQYEVL

-1334 NIQMHS
+1334 SIQMHS
-1340 LGRRGMMT
+1340 LDRRGMMT
-1348 EVLENRTSLT
+1348 EVLGT
-1358 PSDTVKEKAS
+1358 PTKLSSAVSSEKPS